1 MFYQLLAPEQEPQL
15 NSTFMATESY
25 DVYELNMSD
34 KNVWVPAGTKQYI
47 PQEGGQ
53 VVGFVL
59 PDGSIVRPIITW
71 EKEIGGESEIFS
83 DLNETQM
90 QREHNITV
98 GEDLNREFTF
108 HETRTV

>member
-1 MFYQLLAPEQEPQL
+1 
-15 NSTFMATESY
+15 MATESY

-34 KNVWVPAGTKQYI
+34 KNVWVPAGTKQNI